1 MCRAA
6 AWAGFVYVA
15 FAIDLFSRAI
25 VGWQVSTVKDT
36 SFVEACLRMA
46 LWRRDQT
53 SRPIEPGMIH
63 HSDAGSQYTSVRFTE
78 TLALE
83 GPTGSIGSVGDA
95 YDNAAAE
102 TVMGLF
108 KNEAIAKNS
117 PFGVGPLK
125 TIADVEEITFEWVT
139 WYNNERLHGYL
150 GNIPPEEY
158 ERNYYAQRHG
168 ASTGDAANKTAA

>member
-1 MCRAA
+1 MTYLLIPSSNLLDAP
-6 AWAGFVYVA
+6 
-15 FAIDLFSRAI
+15 S
-25 VGWQVSTVKDT
+25 DT
-36 SFVEACLRMA
+36 SIIKVLLPPVESA
-46 LWRRDQT
+46 
-53 SRPIEPGMIH
+53 
-63 HSDAGSQYTSVRFTE
+63 QYTSVRFTE
-78 TLALE
+78 TVALE
-83 GPTGSIGSVGDA
+83 GLTASIGSVGDA

-117 PFGVGPLK
+117 PFRVGPLK

-168 ASTGDAANKTAA
+168 ASTGDAANKKAA